1 MVELGSAAAALVPQ
15 VLVLQVLVLQV
26 LLVVGTAAQGGSSY
40 PSSYRQEGGTPLK
53 QEETPRGK
61 IRQNKTLFGPDIFDI
76 GPMPVN
82 EHPMSD

>member
-15 VLVLQVLVLQV
+15 VLVLQVVVLQV
-26 LLVVGTAAQGGSSY
+26 LVVVGTAAQGGSSY

-61 IRQNKTLFGPDIFDI
+61 IKQQNLALYSLPI
-76 GPMPVN
+76 
-82 EHPMSD
+82 H

>member
-1 MVELGSAAAALVPQ
+1 MVELGSAAAVLVPQ

-26 LLVVGTAAQGGSSY
+26 LVVVGTAAQGGSSY

-61 IRQNKTLFGPDIFDI
+61 PIKLGALFGPDIRYRTK
-76 GPMPVN
+76 PEN
-82 EHPMSD
+82 EDPMSD

>member
-1 MVELGSAAAALVPQ
+1 MVELGSAAVVLVPQ
-15 VLVLQVLVLQV
+15 VLVLQVLVVQV

-61 IRQNKTLFGPDIFDI
+61 VRQNKTVFGPDIFRYRTKPDY
-76 GPMPVN
+76 
-82 EHPMSD
+82 EDSMSD

>member
-1 MVELGSAAAALVPQ
+1 MVELGSAAAVLVP
-15 VLVLQVLVLQV
+15 QVLVLQV

-61 IRQNKTLFGPDIFDI
+61 IKQQNSIR
-76 GPMPVN
+76 
-82 EHPMSD
+82 S